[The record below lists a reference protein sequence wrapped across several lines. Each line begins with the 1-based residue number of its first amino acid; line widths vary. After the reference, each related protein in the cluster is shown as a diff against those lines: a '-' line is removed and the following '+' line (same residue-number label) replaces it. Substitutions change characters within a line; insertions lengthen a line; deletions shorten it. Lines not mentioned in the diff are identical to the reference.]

1 MKFLRFCAKNSKYCD
16 FLLFLIGIGSKTAIF
31 TKILFVFLSPALCR
45 QKWYRVFAK
54 QRAKESEQTGKCAVS
69 IHICFFILKIC
80 AKKGK
85 IHFLWTVFLIFS
97 KNNIFWNLKYFLWKC
112 VSYLSKTICNSSCLT
127 NDETFS
133 NANKEIFVFKQSNR
147 GQICCFKPIC
157 SALLVCYCFQSANNF
172 KNTIERSFLWFKVV
186 FVLKTLTYN
195 KEQQS
200 GNEKQIF
207 AFFEDFQTK
216 QRSLAL
222 QTEVCKAVI
231 L

>member
-1 MKFLRFCAKNSKYCD
+1 MKILRFCAKNSKYCD

-54 QRAKESEQTGKCAVS
+54 QKAKESEQTGKMCGINSHLFLFWKFVQRKEKF
-69 IHICFFILKIC
+69 IFFEQFSWFLAKIT
-80 AKKGK
+80 
-85 IHFLWTVFLIFS
+85 FFETW
-97 KNNIFWNLKYFLWKC
+97 NIFFESAFHIFQKQFAIHLAYH
-112 VSYLSKTICNSSCLT
+112 
-127 NDETFS
+127 DETFS
-133 NANKEIFVFKQSNR
+133 NANKEIFVFKQSNG

-157 SALLVCYCFQSANNF
+157 SALLVFYRFQSANNF

-200 GNEKQIF
+200 GIEKQIF
-207 AFFEDFQTK
+207 AFFEDF
-216 QRSLAL
+216 
-222 QTEVCKAVI
+222 
-231 L
+231 